1 MLDKE
6 FVRQKQS
13 LLIKY
18 LDELEPLVECSLDE
32 YQADYVKRHAA
43 EKLVELVVE
52 YASDINRHII
62 ESVGQAPPQTYYSTF
77 EEMGKLEVIPV
88 ELAARLGSTT
98 GLRNRLVHG
107 YEKVRNDIVYYSL
120 KPLLRHY
127 KRYVALIDDYLAKQ
141 LLDEG

>member
-1 MLDKE
+1 MLDRE

-18 LDELEPLVECSLDE
+18 LDELEPLAKCSLDE
-32 YQADYVKRHAA
+32 YKADYVKRHAV
-43 EKLVELVVE
+43 EKLIELVVE
-52 YASDINRHII
+52 YASDINHHII
-62 ESVGQAPPQTYYSTF
+62 ESTGQAPPQTYYGTF
-77 EEMGKLEVIPV
+77 EEVGKLGIIPG

-107 YEKVRNDIVYYSL
+107 YEKVSDDIVYYSL
-120 KPLLRHY
+120 KPLLRNY
-127 KRYVALIDDYLAKQ
+127 KRYVALIDDYLTRQ